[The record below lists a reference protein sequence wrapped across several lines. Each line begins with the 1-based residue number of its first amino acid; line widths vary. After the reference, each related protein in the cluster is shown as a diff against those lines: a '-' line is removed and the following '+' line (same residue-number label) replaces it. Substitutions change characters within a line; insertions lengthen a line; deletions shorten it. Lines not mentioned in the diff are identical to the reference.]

1 MDVKDKNDSLP
12 IDIENV
18 SLNDF
23 IEKGYGNLCDYLS
36 KRYENISTDLTTNQQ
51 PNIFL
56 FDDKDGQVN
65 VFPDNKTL
73 IVAFDGHIEV
83 SYGVNPDT
91 VCVGFKE
98 HVNNFKPGDNITDA
112 KLKYVRPKLLHD
124 VRLCF
129 NNPLSIDVVI
139 NALNEARDILHHR
152 NKACK
157 D

>member
-23 IEKGYGNLCDYLS
+23 IEKDNRNLYDDLS
-36 KRYENISTDLTTNQQ
+36 KRHENISMGVTTNQQ
-51 PNIFL
+51 TNIFL

-73 IVAFDGHIEV
+73 IVNFDGHIQV
-83 SYGVNPDT
+83 SYGANPNN

-98 HVNNFKPGDNITDA
+98 CTDDLKPGDNIKDA

-129 NNPLSIDVVI
+129 NDPISIDVVI
-139 NALNEARDILHHR
+139 AALTKARDILHHR
-152 NKACK
+152 NKENN